1 MISTDQLLVGT
12 NMTFRDYLAA
22 QAMPTVLQE
31 TKAQAAPEDSY
42 LLYVAK
48 LSYRMADAMLEAR

>member
-1 MISTDQLLVGT
+1 
-12 NMTFRDYLAA
+12 MTVRDYLAA
-22 QAMPTVLQE
+22 QAMPTVLQG
-31 TKAQAAPEDSY
+31 TTAHEDPGGSY